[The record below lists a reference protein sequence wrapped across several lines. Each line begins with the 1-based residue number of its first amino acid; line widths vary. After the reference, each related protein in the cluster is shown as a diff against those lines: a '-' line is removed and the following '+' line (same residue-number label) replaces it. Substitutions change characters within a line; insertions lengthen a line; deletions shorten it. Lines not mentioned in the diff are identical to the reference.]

1 MTPTAET
8 TPETQPST
16 PSTSK
21 LAGENEPTASPTTRV
36 RRENVRDKGARLLTS
51 GRLRVVKVDGNL
63 IVAECRGDSGEVY
76 KLGHDR
82 RRMQYRC
89 TCPARGPCAHL
100 TALWLVTAV
109 ER

>member
-1 MTPTAET
+1 
-8 TPETQPST
+8 
-16 PSTSK
+16 
-21 LAGENEPTASPTTRV
+21 
-36 RRENVRDKGARLLTS
+36 VRDKGARLLTS